1 MAKTFLDV
9 VHLTDTH
16 LFAEETGE
24 LLGVVTE
31 RTLRDVVADV
41 QRRVPAPDLV
51 LVTGDLVHDETLAGY
66 QRLRAILEVFT
77 APVYMLPGNHDDRA
91 LLASVFRGS
100 AAGAGVASVHGRWQ
114 IVCLDSSE
122 PGRVEGVLGTD
133 QLNWLRDELAQR
145 RAPHVLLCLH
155 HQPVPIGT
163 QWLDRL
169 GLLQGPE
176 LLRVAKDSGSV
187 RGIIWGHVHQAWD
200 QTQDAI
206 RLLATPATCVQFL
219 PGAVNFALDLDGDPG
234 WRWLRLHDDGG
245 IETAVHRVAR
255 TGLGAVN

>member
-16 LFAEETGE
+16 LFASEQGE

-31 RTLRDVVADV
+31 RALRSVVADV
-41 QRRVPAPDLV
+41 QNRVPSPDLV

-66 QRLRAILEVFT
+66 ERLRAILGVFT
-77 APVYMLPGNHDDRA
+77 APVYTLPGNHDDRA

-100 AAGAGVASVHGRWQ
+100 AAGTGVAAAHGRWQ
-114 IVCLDSSE
+114 VICLDSSV
-122 PGRVEGVLGTD
+122 PGRVEGVLGPD
-133 QLNWLRDELAQR
+133 QLVWLRNELSQQ

-155 HQPVPIGT
+155 HQPLPIGT
-163 QWLDRL
+163 PWLDRL
-169 GLLQGPE
+169 GLLQGAE
-176 LLRVAKDSGSV
+176 LLRLAKGSGTV

-200 QTQDAI
+200 QTRDSI

-219 PGAVNFALDLDGDPG
+219 PGAEHFALDLDSDPG
-234 WRWLRLHDDGG
+234 WRWLRLHDDGN
-245 IETAVHRVAR
+245 IETKVYRVA
-255 TGLGAVN
+255 GAG